1 MAASKSHANNLQGF
15 PALFFLEALHDNR
28 GEKKHVERMWS
39 LESRYA
45 YLIAYLPAKYDKNE
59 KDQNYYK
66 NEIEGDLKEI
76 KTEIDLMFQAYNGLY
91 EGTSCTQE
99 EKKFLTIMRGVM
111 ERLYKLAAK
120 TNMID
125 GMNAGDDIMVAPA

>member
-28 GEKKHVERMWS
+28 GEKTHVERMWS
-39 LESRYA
+39 LVTRYG
-45 YLIAYLPAKYDKNE
+45 YLHAYLPVKFDKNE
-59 KDQNYYK
+59 KDQDYY
-66 NEIEGDLKEI
+66 NEEILPALEDI
-76 KTEIDLMFQAYNGLY
+76 KTEIDLMFDAYNALY
-91 EGTSCTQE
+91 EGASCTQE

-111 ERLYKLAAK
+111 ERVYDLAAK

-125 GMNAGDDIMVAPA
+125 NMIADSPDVIFS

>member
-45 YLIAYLPAKYDKNE
+45 YLLAYLPAKYDKNT
-59 KDQNYYK
+59 KDKEFYD
-66 NEIEGDLKEI
+66 NEVLPDLVTI
-76 KTEIDLMFQAYNGLY
+76 KDEIDAMFQAYNGLY
-91 EGTSCTQE
+91 EGASCTQE

-125 GMNAGDDIMVAPA
+125 NMIADSPDVIFS

>member
-45 YLIAYLPAKYDKNE
+45 YLLAHLPIKYENTE
-59 KDQNYYK
+59 KDREYYR
-66 NEIEGDLKEI
+66 IEVEPDLSEI
-76 KTEIDLMFQAYNGLY
+76 KVEIDAMFTAYNGLY
-91 EGTSCTQE
+91 EGASCTQE

-111 ERLYKLAAK
+111 ERIYKLAGK
-120 TNMID
+120 THMIDNMIAESPD
-125 GMNAGDDIMVAPA
+125 MVF